1 MIDLIVFTGG
11 VLFLSLL
18 FSWPLSLVF
27 WIIVYPFHY
36 IHKKRM
42 EGKKFVRT
50 FDDVMKDYFQ
60 ITAFIS
66 GSFIFISLMIIYFN
80 G

>member
-1 MIDLIVFTGG
+1 MIDFIVFTGG
-11 VLFLSLL
+11 ALFMSILL
-18 FSWPLSLVF
+18 CWPLSVVF

-42 EGKKFVRT
+42 EGKKFVRP
-50 FDDVMKDYFQ
+50 FDVVMKDDSE
-60 ITAFIS
+60 IMAFIS
-66 GSFIFISLMIIYFN
+66 GLLIFISLMIIYFN